1 MNAASVSNWSL
12 PPRLGGRF
20 GIAVRAAWL
29 IVAAGL
35 TALGT
40 VGLVRAFADP
50 LLVAIPPLTDI
61 FDDLGLEF
69 RLMIALALATPFVV
83 AVVVCGLVFWRR
95 SHDPM
100 ALLFTMTLLAFVTF
114 QSRSLV
120 TFEGDPTLRH
130 APSVVFG
137 VLGVG
142 VALVLGLF
150 PSGTFVP
157 RSVRWLT
164 PVVAALVLAL
174 PDAGNQLVSMFD
186 GDVEVSGRART
197 VILAM
202 FAALLLGLLA
212 QTYRYRRVSNPAERQ
227 QTKWV
232 VLPLGLLFVVVA
244 VAATVSLAYPTGS
257 DRWVG
262 WALFVSIPLS
272 ILFPLMVANAVLRYR
287 LYDIDL
293 VINRTVLFVLLA
305 AFITLVYSVIVV
317 GLSALGTQGDL
328 VPSIVATAV
337 IALAF
342 EPVRLQAQRWA
353 DRFAYGNRATPYEVL
368 SDLTRRFASTESV
381 HGLLDR
387 TARRLADG
395 TGAERAAVWVAEEGR
410 LTLVGRWP
418 AESGGARVADFVDL
432 SGTVVEVSADG
443 ERLGALNVEK
453 RRGDAMTPRET
464 RLIQDLAG
472 STAPVLQHLALQADL
487 EASAEELVASR
498 RRLLDVQVQ
507 ERRRLERALD
517 EGAQQLVVSLKVKLN
532 VASRLARMEGLERL
546 AAMLEGMDQDAR
558 GAITQIRSLA
568 RGLYPQLLE
577 EGGVVAAVRSLS
589 EDAAV
594 PVEVEAKDIGRMPT
608 ELEAAVYFCISEAIT
623 NAAKHAPGGV
633 VNVRIEQQDSH
644 LSFSVKDRGPG
655 FDLATI
661 KAGSGLRN
669 MADRLEANGGRLA
682 INSRPGHGTT
692 INGTLPT
699 PNLVSA

>member
-1 MNAASVSNWSL
+1 V
-12 PPRLGGRF
+12 
-20 GIAVRAAWL
+20 AV
-29 IVAAGL
+29 GL
-35 TALGT
+35 TGLGT

-61 FDDLGLEF
+61 FEDLGLDF
-69 RLMIALALATPFVV
+69 RLMIAVALATPFAV

-114 QSRSLV
+114 GSRSLV

-130 APSVVFG
+130 ATPIVFG
-137 VLGVG
+137 MLGVG

-164 PVVAALVLAL
+164 PVVTALVLAL
-174 PDAGNQLVSMFD
+174 PGGGNQLDSMFD

-197 VILAM
+197 VLLGM

-244 VAATVSLAYPTGS
+244 VAATTSLALPTGS

-262 WALFVSIPLS
+262 WTLFVSIPIS
-272 ILFPLMVANAVLRYR
+272 ILFQFMVANAVLRYR

-293 VINRTVLFVLLA
+293 VINRTVLFGLLA
-305 AFITLVYSVIVV
+305 AFITLVYSVTVV
-317 GLSALGTQGDL
+317 GLTALGTGDDL
-328 VPSIVATAV
+328 GASIAATAIV
-337 IALAF
+337 ALAF
-342 EPVRLQAQRWA
+342 EPVRVRAQRWA
-353 DRFAYGNRATPYEVL
+353 DRVAYGKRATPYEVL
-368 SDLTRRFASTESV
+368 SDLTHRLPTTESAQ
-381 HGLLDR
+381 GLLDR
-387 TARRLADG
+387 VARRLADG
-395 TGAERAAVWVAEEGR
+395 TGAERAGVWITR
-410 LTLVGRWP
+410 DSRYTLAGRWP
-418 AESGGARVADFVDL
+418 AETGVTSVSSVKDL
-432 SGTVVEVSADG
+432 PGTVVEIDRGG
-443 ERLGALNVEK
+443 EQLGALTVEK
-453 RRGDAMTPRET
+453 RRGDAVTPTET
-464 RLIQDLAG
+464 RLIRDLAG
-472 STAPVLQHLALQADL
+472 SASTLLQNLGLQSDL
-487 EASAEELVASR
+487 EASAEELEASR
-498 RRLLDVQVQ
+498 RRLFDVQVL
-507 ERRRLERALD
+507 ERRRLERDLD

-532 VASRLARMEGLERL
+532 VASRLARAEGVEPL
-546 AAMLEGMDQDAR
+546 AVMLEGMDQDAR

-577 EGGVVAAVRSLS
+577 EEGVVAAVRSLS

-594 PVEVEAKDIGRMPT
+594 PVEVEANEVGRLPT
-608 ELEAAVYFCISEAIT
+608 ELEAAVFFCISEAIT

-633 VNVRIEQQDSH
+633 VNVRIEQQDGH
-644 LSFSVKDRGPG
+644 LAFSVQDHGPG

-692 INGTLPT
+692 ITGRIPT
-699 PNLVSA
+699 HQPITV